1 MKRSKSERKEALM
14 DALVELV
21 VTVVL
26 FGLGALVLA
35 LFDIDLGAVDGD
47 GIMLIGVGMIA
58 LLGGVVWVV
67 EILKKKNKPSDK
79 QDDDSGI

>member
-26 FGLGALVLA
+26 FGLGALVLT

-58 LLGGVVWVV
+58 FLGGVVWVI
-67 EILKKKNKPSDK
+67 EILKKKKKPSDK